1 MKFRKSLLLIITLL
15 LGSWVIADINVS
27 GTLHNQYGKTISDAE
42 IFINDLHV
50 IKPNSNGT
58 FSVQINNDIKSIT
71 IRSFNFYTHK
81 IKANFTEKK
90 LELGEIHLIPR
101 LLWTDK
107 SIKIY
112 SEKSTDYGK
121 FSHKKFEG
129 TSKNRRPRYK
139 RWIINGRSKFY
150 NTEGKLTTTLKFKE
164 GVLVVYRRT
173 SRLKYH
179 RYTVV
184 MNDKQEIILDLT
196 S

>member
-1 MKFRKSLLLIITLL
+1 MKFRKSLFLIIALL

-42 IFINDLHV
+42 IFINYLHV

-81 IKANFTEKK
+81 IKANFTEKR

-121 FSHKKFEG
+121 F
-129 TSKNRRPRYK
+129 
-139 RWIINGRSKFY
+139 
-150 NTEGKLTTTLKFKE
+150 
-164 GVLVVYRRT
+164 
-173 SRLKYH
+173 
-179 RYTVV
+179 
-184 MNDKQEIILDLT
+184 
-196 S
+196 